1 MRDAC
6 PTVLLDYCGCI
17 VIHQCV
23 FFKLTTYN
31 LQLVTRNLLTGKLA
45 NHPREM
51 RDTILIKKVKMKI
64 KLNKNICIKI
74 IFILLILFS
83 TEINFTFSQS
93 IFMPVSEISPGMKGM
108 GKTVF
113 HGTQIENF
121 PVDIIDIVRGEGG
134 INHFILA
141 NLSGDKIEESGGISA
156 GMSGSPVYIDDK
168 LIGAISYAWEL
179 SEHNLCLITPIQEM
193 LEILNLPHKKNQA
206 VLPENKID
214 SSLCF
219 TEGKK
224 NKIIVKNCVENNSLQ
239 ELAGRGEEI
248 IFYPVVSPVI
258 ISGIKGRSL
267 DRLSTSLKNINLKP
281 VQGVFGIEKINLQ
294 DVGEKPSN
302 KIEAGSA
309 IGIQLTRGDVNIIS
323 IGTVTYREGGKI
335 LALGHPFL
343 KKGEVSFLLSTVY
356 VYHSFPSIVMPFK
369 LGSPLT
375 LVGEVVQD
383 REAGILAILNSFP
396 RIIPLKIKVTNI
408 NTELSYQTGVQII
421 NDYDLLE
428 PLVSNITVQ
437 AIDNALDRIGLG
449 TAQVEIEIKG
459 EREGQELFRKNMYY
473 SSDDIAIQAITE
485 MPEIIDL
492 IVNNY
497 FEMVN
502 LTEINID
509 IKIDNKKKI
518 GKIEEI
524 VLEDSSIKP
533 GDYLEAKIK
542 IRPFREE
549 LIEKTMTI
557 QIPSDTP
564 PGEAL
569 LMVNGGGELDNQ
581 QEEFVNSGKQD
592 YKSLEEILKDISDR
606 PRGNQ
611 IIGEVI
617 IYSNELPF
625 EENISDGDLRKE
637 EEDLIISKIETD
649 MVIEGYLEIP
659 FNIKK

>member
-1 MRDAC
+1 
-6 PTVLLDYCGCI
+6 
-17 VIHQCV
+17 
-23 FFKLTTYN
+23 
-31 LQLVTRNLLTGKLA
+31 
-45 NHPREM
+45 
-51 RDTILIKKVKMKI
+51 MKI

-74 IFILLILFS
+74 IFILLILSS
-83 TEINFTFSQS
+83 TGINLAFSQT
-93 IFMPVSEISPGMKGM
+93 IFMPVSEIKSGMKGI

-113 HGTQIENF
+113 HGTQIETF
-121 PVDIIDIVRGEGG
+121 QVDIIDVVKGEGG
-134 INHFILA
+134 IAHFILA
-141 NLSGDKIEESGGISA
+141 NLSGDKIKEGGGISE
-156 GMSGSPVYIDDK
+156 GMSGSPVYIDDR
-168 LIGAISYAWEL
+168 LIGAVSYAWEM
-179 SEHNLCLITPIQEM
+179 SEHNICLVTPIHEM
-193 LEILNLPHKKNQA
+193 LEIFKFSYDNYQTTA
-206 VLPENKID
+206 QEYKINNF
-214 SSLCF
+214 LCF
-219 TEGKK
+219 AGENE
-224 NKIIVKNCVENNSLQ
+224 NKIIVKNSINNNFS
-239 ELAGRGEEI
+239 ELADREEI
-248 IFYPVVSPVI
+248 IFYPVISPI
-258 ISGIKGRSL
+258 IINGIKGRTL
-267 DRLSTSLKNINLKP
+267 ERLSSSLKEFNLMPIQGIGFNENNNISF
-281 VQGVFGIEKINLQ
+281 QE
-294 DVGEKPSN
+294 VGERPSN

-309 IGIQLTRGDVNIIS
+309 IGIQLTRGDVNITS
-323 IGTVTYREGGKI
+323 IGTVTYREGDKI

-343 KKGEVSFLLSTVY
+343 KKGEVSFLLSAVY
-356 VYHSFPSIVMPFK
+356 IYHSLPNMVMPFK
-369 LGSPLT
+369 LGAPLN
-375 LVGEVVQD
+375 LVGKIVQD
-383 REAGILAILNSFP
+383 RETGILAILNSYP
-396 RIIPLKIKVTNI
+396 RIIPLKIQVTDVSSG
-408 NTELSYQTGVQII
+408 LSYQMGVQMI

-437 AIDNALDRIGLG
+437 AIDNALDRIGAG

-459 EREGQELFRKNMYY
+459 EREGQELLRKNMYY

-569 LMVNGGGELDNQ
+569 LMVNGGSGLDNQ
-581 QEEFVNSGKQD
+581 QEDSVNGGKQD
-592 YKSLEEILKDISDR
+592 YKSLEEIFKDISDR

-617 IYSNELPF
+617 IYSGELTS
-625 EENISDGDLRKE
+625 EEETSEDGLKKKE
-637 EEDLIISKIETD
+637 EEENLLISKIETD

-659 FNIKK
+659 FTIENSDGKR